1 MKKAL
6 FVVLSVFVLFA
17 LVSCKNPELPTAGIG
32 TPNLSNIEFAK
43 YDAFAV
49 MRESNGSRGLSDS
62 INGEINRLFGLAD
75 NVLEKIIITDDKGLE
90 WACNEVSNLGKD
102 FLLMGLSC
110 THSAGP
116 TVYKNY
122 IVDRLHNKVI
132 DLSFL
137 DGDTEYGIKNIN
149 LQANAEGL
157 FAKKDFTVVKIDS
170 ETKTLTPLTN
180 PDVDKVDVFYRFDN
194 GAMLV
199 YESGPKAKFFTP
211 SNVAP
216 IDYTGDIFNAHI
228 IYSIRQN
235 NAHNF
240 LTRPDLDFIVDL
252 ENEGYYT
259 VTSEGL
265 EFDSLKEK
273 HGYKEG
279 HSEYSVIYPKEH
291 TLLSTKVVRYYYY
304 QGLVIVYD
312 ISSGALQSLEYK
324 APAPY
329 NIKKDMFSYN
339 NGHLIYSTSSG
350 LYSLD
355 LEAQTTETLVEGIL
369 AKWQMTTGGVIYT
382 KYLSATDVETCFL
395 NLATKETE
403 KLSSSGVEVVSIAS
417 FVE

>member
-17 LVSCKNPELPTAGIG
+17 LVSCKNPELPTTGIG
-32 TPNLSNIEFAK
+32 TPNLSNIEFSK

-49 MRESNGSRGLSDS
+49 MRESNGSRGLSDN
-62 INGEINRLFGLAD
+62 ITGEINRLFGLAD
-75 NVLEKIIITDDKGLE
+75 DTLEKIPITDDKGLE

-102 FLLMGLSC
+102 FLLMGLSR
-110 THSAGP
+110 TQSVGP
-116 TVYKNY
+116 TEYKNY
-122 IVDRLHNKVI
+122 IVDRPHNKVI

-137 DGDTEYGIKNIN
+137 NDNVLIKPKLEDLNI
-149 LQANAEGL
+149 LTTAEGL
-157 FAKKDFTVVKIDS
+157 FAKKDSTAVRIDP
-170 ETKTLTPLTN
+170 ETKTMTPLTN
-180 PDVDKVDVFYRFDN
+180 PKTDAVLGFYRFDN

-199 YESGPKAKFFTP
+199 YESGYKAKFFTP

-216 IDYTGDIFNAHI
+216 IDYTGHIFNAHI
-228 IYSIRQN
+228 IYSIGN
-235 NAHNF
+235 NDAHEF

-252 ENEGYYT
+252 SHERYYT

-265 EFDSLKEK
+265 ECESLKEK

-279 HSEYSVIYPKEH
+279 YSEYSVIYPKEK
-291 TLLSTKVVRYYYY
+291 TLLSTRVIRYYYN

-324 APAPY
+324 APY
-329 NIKKDMFSYN
+329 NIESDNIAYN

-350 LYSLD
+350 LYSLN
-355 LEAQTTETLVEGIL
+355 LEAQTTETLVEGSL